1 MTNPLPNEAA
11 GDVESWTDGTAHPP
25 IESVDRALQLALMLR
40 FGGALTVTEAAARL
54 RVAVSTAHRLLAAL
68 SYRGFAS
75 QDRERR
81 YVAGPVLA
89 AQAVGAI
96 ARSSLRDLARPALE
110 QLHAQLHESVGFMVL
125 EMGSVRFLDGIDEME
140 QNLRVVIRVGDKLPA
155 FESAG
160 GKAMLAQLRND
171 DLAAVA
177 SASGATG
184 TPAQPEGGAGVGAE
198 GGSLATLKRQLAV
211 IRRNGYGVNLEETA
225 PGICGVGVAIPT
237 TGQPLGA
244 FTTVLPTA
252 RFHRD
257 ELTGYVEALVRAAE
271 ETGRRIAD
279 LTRAL

>member
-1 MTNPLPNEAA
+1 MTNSTPDAA
-11 GDVESWTDGTAHPP
+11 ASDVESWTDGAAHPP

-54 RVAVSTAHRLLAAL
+54 GVAVFTAHRLLAAL

-81 YVAGPVLA
+81 YVVGPVLA

-110 QLHAQLHESVGFMVL
+110 QLHATLHESVGFMVL

-140 QNLRVVIRVGDKLPA
+140 QNLRVVIRIGDKLPA
-155 FESAG
+155 YESAG
-160 GKAMLAQLRND
+160 GKVMLAQLRND

-177 SASGATG
+177 SALVST
-184 TPAQPEGGAGVGAE
+184 TPLDERAGAE
-198 GGSLATLKRQLAV
+198 GGSLATLKRHLAV
-211 IRRNGYGVNLEETA
+211 VRRNGYGVNLEETS

-257 ELTGYVEALVRAAE
+257 ELKGYVEALVRAAD

>member
-1 MTNPLPNEAA
+1 MTNSTPDVAA
-11 GDVESWTDGTAHPP
+11 SDLESWTDGAAHPP

-54 RVAVSTAHRLLAAL
+54 GVAVSTAHRLLAAL

-110 QLHAQLHESVGFMVL
+110 QLHATLHESVGFMVL
-125 EMGSVRFLDGIDEME
+125 EIGSVRFLDGIDEME
-140 QNLRVVIRVGDKLPA
+140 QNLRVVIRIGDKLPA
-155 FESAG
+155 YESAG
-160 GKAMLAQLRND
+160 GKVMLAQLRND

-177 SASGATG
+177 SALVSTTPLDERAGA
-184 TPAQPEGGAGVGAE
+184 VS
-198 GGSLATLKRQLAV
+198 GSLATLKRHLAV
-211 IRRNGYGVNLEETA
+211 VRRNGYGVNLEETS

-257 ELTGYVEALVRAAE
+257 ELKGYVEALVQAAD